1 VSFHKPTAVDSDG
14 NPLPPKYDPGQ
25 FIVAPSDVRG
35 VSYRLTFRVAPD
47 LEKAVDQVLACN
59 RFPFT
64 TRGDVLRFCVREGLR
79 ILEQLEPMT
88 SVTKRLDMLS
98 TILGEENSHAEFLN
112 IFQHLA
118 ATVEKYL
125 ADQAADQAKRILAI
139 AKHQFEEMPEGHW
152 RQRYLKELA
161 SRFGPLMSS
170 NGQGAQLPSPKYHT
184 PKTSHAAGA
193 VGLSAGSGSAGPASQ
208 GTDG

>member
-1 VSFHKPTAVDSDG
+1 VSFKKPAAVDADG
-14 NPLPPKYDPGQ
+14 NLLPPQYDPGQ
-25 FIVAPSDVRG
+25 FIVAPSDTRG

-64 TRGDVLRFCVREGLR
+64 TRGDVLRFCIREGLR
-79 ILEQLEPMT
+79 VLEGLEPIT

-118 ATVEKYL
+118 VTVEKYL
-125 ADQAADQAKRILAI
+125 ADQAEDQAKRILAI
-139 AKHQFEEMPEGHW
+139 AKHQFEAMPEGHW
-152 RQRYLKELA
+152 RERYLKELG
-161 SRFGPLMSS
+161 SRFGTLMGS
-170 NGQGAQLPSPKYHT
+170 NGKGAKLPQAYAK
-184 PKTSHAAGA
+184 
-193 VGLSAGSGSAGPASQ
+193 GSVESSAGPGPDSE
-208 GTDG
+208 GNG